1 MEGASEKDHILII
14 LWIKISKNKK
24 GVVSMS
30 IFRPKL
36 EKTEP
41 KEFVEQEDREIILN
55 KVIEDYTTRKQ
66 VALME
71 MKRGIWDK
79 ELFLK
84 DAYKHILTYYVTSP
98 EEAEVILLLFEQYI
112 FGYSK
117 LSSLIDDPEITD
129 IRCVSHN
136 NIRIKKTGKRT
147 MANVSFSTQEEYE
160 KFVKFTA
167 IKNQVNISNMNAI
180 QSFTDINSHKD
191 FILRFTLTMPV
202 VNTFEV
208 PYLSIRKI
216 AKNFPEMKDLIKVG
230 MLDRNLAE
238 ELVLRFRKGSTLICG
253 GNSSGKTT
261 ILNALKETLPD
272 DISVLVAQQAD
283 ELTSKK
289 HPDMMFL
296 HSIPKAGESHTSY
309 DLKKISIA
317 GLTMD
322 VDFFIIGEIKGEE
335 AMYLLNASYTG
346 QICAATVHAPDAEKG
361 VNKIVDYAM
370 YASKYNRNELLKMM
384 ECFQTVIFMKDYKV
398 QQVVELKGWD
408 RDSKEI
414 MYQLVYERKEE

>member
-1 MEGASEKDHILII
+1 
-14 LWIKISKNKK
+14 
-24 GVVSMS
+24 MS

-36 EKTEP
+36 DKTEP
-41 KEFVEQEDREIILN
+41 KEFIEQEDKETILN
-55 KVIEDYTTRKQ
+55 KIIEDYTTRKQ

-79 ELFLK
+79 EIFLK
-84 DAYKHILTYYVTSP
+84 DAYKHILTYYVSSP
-98 EEAEVILLLFEQYI
+98 EVAESILQLFEEYI

-117 LSSLIDDPEITD
+117 LSSLIDDPTITD

-136 NIRIKKTGKRT
+136 NIRIKRTGKRT
-147 MANVSFSTQEEYE
+147 MANVSFNTQEEYE

-309 DLKKISIA
+309 DLKNISIA

-346 QICAATVHAPDAEKG
+346 QMCAATVHAPDAEKG

-414 MYQLVYERKEE
+414 MYELVYERKEE